1 VLALSLGT
9 IFFTEARAN
18 QIAAVV
24 LLILIGLPTAKS
36 PVEGRLRIGAVILV
50 GAILVVP
57 ALAHSSRFFNN
68 SVAAQSSTGHIYEFD
83 QGIGIIYY
91 YPLGLGLGQQPG
103 VANRVGTLAALI
115 NGGDNS
121 DNMITQVGD
130 ELGLQALIPWLAMM
144 IFALIALKRRAATG
158 DLMAVTGGFA
168 LFGIVICGQ
177 FHHVFLEFPVPWT
190 LWAMVGMGLST
201 FESGPF
207 PINELEANS
216 YPSMLGVR

>member
-1 VLALSLGT
+1 MGT
-9 IFFTEARAN
+9 IFFTQARAN
-18 QIAAVV
+18 EIAAVV

-57 ALAHSSRFFNN
+57 TLAHSSRFFNN

-83 QGIGIIYY
+83 QGVGIIYY

-103 VANRVGTLAALI
+103 VANRVGTLATLI

-144 IFALIALKRRAATG
+144 IFALIALKRRASTG

-168 LFGIVICGQ
+168 LLGIVICGQ

-201 FESGPF
+201 FETGPF
-207 PINELEANS
+207 PQNQLEANS